1 VLLLYKL
8 IPFKKIN
15 NKKMDITIFDYDVTQ
30 DEIKHLF
37 VNYFERN
44 EYIQNTCYR
53 KRLQDLYVLFKMRE
67 DKRAGEVMNEIIQA
81 KAVSAA

>member
-1 VLLLYKL
+1 
-8 IPFKKIN
+8 
-15 NKKMDITIFDYDVTQ
+15 MDITIFDYDVTR

-37 VNYFERN
+37 VNYFERD

-67 DKRAGEVMNEIIQA
+67 DKRAEDIMNEITHSKVVTA
-81 KAVSAA
+81 